1 LVASENV
8 GIYVGAKMAVVG
20 IMEVLR
26 AEVASES
33 IGVSVVCPHLM
44 RTNIY
49 EERLAREGRFAVL
62 FD

>member
-1 LVASENV
+1 MVASENV